1 MKCDVQAV
9 TTFTLNLDLAAFSA
23 IERALSFYRDR
34 AILQDGDPASDLSR
48 QFTSLLMKM
57 RNSQKPKLLLEE
69 APDLPGP
76 QETPPDEVQGVSAL
90 SEAQTPPVPSQD
102 VPESNPLEQALED
115 MIGGQ

>member
-76 QETPPDEVQGVSAL
+76 GPGCQRPFGGSNASCTL
-90 SEAQTPPVPSQD
+90 SGRS
-102 VPESNPLEQALED
+102 
-115 MIGGQ
+115 